1 MNIYSEAA
9 RWLALL
15 PLGSR
20 DEVAKFTGVTASEA
34 KHAIEM
40 LAAAGWLYTHE
51 IAEHDDAPLFALS
64 PAAMEQLT
72 RAPAAGGLDLG
83 RVPPGQLRRRAVA
96 SAIVAEPVTVIINA
110 AMAAIAVALRRDGGG
125 VLADAVYRPASPK
138 ARSMSRDSRPVLR
151 WGHIEGRA
159 RARQQEA
166 RFTLFVDRSALPTSR
181 RAALLR
187 HWQELSI
194 QGDGAERHTPL
205 LVLCP
210 GDYERDRWLEL
221 CTKVRDSLPPIAF
234 ALQAEVCDGCRLDDG
249 IWRPARGYLPLT
261 LRELLRWQDTP
272 DVPIAGAPVAEQA
285 APPRIGDRGDVVR
298 ALARV
303 NRSHGASEQAAR
315 RILSL
320 SPQEQRIALLAALQQ
335 WLSATDIARF
345 LGLAASDVA
354 IQLEALREAGVGV
367 PAEGPDGEQRWT
379 ITDLWIRVAAFRA
392 GDGRNW
398 ESYAKAMGI
407 PRTYGGERASTPTPH
422 EAGHSPLPGTDLR
435 RRAWCRAYDRGLA
448 VGAMVEERCK

>member
-20 DEVAKFTGVTASEA
+20 DEVAKFTGVTAGEA

-159 RARQQEA
+159 RA
-166 RFTLFVDRSALPTSR
+166 
-181 RAALLR
+181 
-187 HWQELSI
+187 
-194 QGDGAERHTPL
+194 
-205 LVLCP
+205 
-210 GDYERDRWLEL
+210 
-221 CTKVRDSLPPIAF
+221 
-234 ALQAEVCDGCRLDDG
+234 
-249 IWRPARGYLPLT
+249 
-261 LRELLRWQDTP
+261 
-272 DVPIAGAPVAEQA
+272 QA
-285 APPRIGDRGDVVR
+285 AGGPVHSVR
-298 ALARV
+298 R
-303 NRSHGASEQAAR
+303 
-315 RILSL
+315 
-320 SPQEQRIALLAALQQ
+320 P
-335 WLSATDIARF
+335 
-345 LGLAASDVA
+345 
-354 IQLEALREAGVGV
+354 
-367 PAEGPDGEQRWT
+367 
-379 ITDLWIRVAAFRA
+379 IRVAHIAEGSAPATLARTV
-392 GDGRNW
+392 DSGRRCRT
-398 ESYAKAMGI
+398 SYAAA
-407 PRTYGGERASTPTPH
+407 RTLSR
-422 EAGHSPLPGTDLR
+422 
-435 RRAWCRAYDRGLA
+435 
-448 VGAMVEERCK
+448 